1 MNFGQNYKNLSN
13 QSFVWLG
20 EYSDG
25 THLAEFDG
33 NSGKENKFVD
43 LRKDCL
49 IRFGLVGQSLS
60 FYHEILGGT
69 FKLCGR
75 MIDVMFKD
83 KLTNQEYYLTGHNK
97 MYCDVIA
104 YKDAEALMSSD
115 GRINSNE
122 ITQFNFGYKIILDYN
137 DGTQLRFKALCHI
150 PNGAPVF
157 MTFQILSNNSFP
169 KGSLLIRKNGTK
181 VESIDVP
188 LRKNVS
194 GELNWL
200 L

>member
-1 MNFGQNYKNLSN
+1 MSFGKDYRNPNK

-25 THLAEFDG
+25 GHLAEFNGDT
-33 NSGKENKFVD
+33 GKENKFVD
-43 LRKDCL
+43 LRKDLL
-49 IRFGLVGQSLS
+49 IRFGLVGQGLS

-83 KLTNQEYYLTGHNK
+83 KLKDRDYYLTGHNK
-97 MYCDVIA
+97 MYFDVIT
-104 YKDAEALMSSD
+104 YKDAEALMHID

-122 ITQFNFGYKIILDYN
+122 IIQFNFGYKTCIDYD

-157 MTFQILSNNSFP
+157 MTFQIMSNKSFP
-169 KGSLLIRKNGTK
+169 DGVLLIRKNGTK
-181 VESIDVP
+181 VENIDVP
-188 LRKNVS
+188 IKKNIS
-194 GELNWL
+194 GQVNWL